1 VSAAEPSTVSV
12 IGLGNMG
19 AALARAL
26 VQSGRPVTVW
36 NRSPDRAQ
44 PLVAAG
50 ASHSEDLA
58 EVVGASSI
66 LVVCVSSYE
75 VGTSLL
81 QECAASLQGKTIV
94 QCTAGPP
101 DQAVAM
107 ADWARE
113 RGAAFVEGMM
123 MVLPQDVGTD
133 RCRALYAGDEQDFGR
148 VKSALTAFG
157 GAQVWLGPRV
167 GAVAALT
174 MASIGFFWL
183 TVEAFTLMV
192 SVAHSFGVELEPA
205 LEELRGQQR
214 VIGLAMEDSLA
225 ALAGKVW
232 AADTVNIERG
242 AHNSRMVADLVEAQG
257 FDPSALRVVQE
268 HLAEAD
274 AAGYGEA
281 PVGAIVHA
289 LRSGSHEA
297 HDQAI

>member
-1 VSAAEPSTVSV
+1 VSV

-19 AALARAL
+19 SALARAL
-26 VQSGRPVTVW
+26 VESGRPVTVW
-36 NRSPDRAQ
+36 NRSPDRAR
-44 PLVAAG
+44 PLVALG

-58 EVVGASSI
+58 EVVGAGSI
-66 LVVCVSSYE
+66 LVVCLSSYQI
-75 VGTSLL
+75 GQSLL
-81 QECAASLQGKTIV
+81 EGCAAQLPGKTIV
-94 QCTAGPP
+94 QCTSGPP

-107 ADWARE
+107 SDWARD
-113 RGAAFVEGMM
+113 RGATFLEGMM

-133 RCRALYAGDEQDFGR
+133 RCRALYAGDEQEFSR
-148 VKSALTAFG
+148 IESVLRAFG
-157 GAQVWLGPRV
+157 GTRVWLGTRV

-214 VIGLAMEDSLA
+214 VVGLAMEDSLA
-225 ALAGKVW
+225 ALAGEVW
-232 AADTVNIERG
+232 SPDTVNIERG

-257 FDPSALRVVQE
+257 FDPSALRVVQK
-268 HLAEAD
+268 HLAAAD
-274 AAGYGEA
+274 SAGYGDA

-289 LRSGSHEA
+289 IRSGADDVHPPEVS
-297 HDQAI
+297 DT